1 MAMSML
7 EKHLKEL
14 SQLVKAEPK
23 TVLGVREVIDIL
35 LDIKT
40 DDESK
45 SVIIDGDEMAKYFG
59 GKRKTPVSESR
70 FGINEGLA

>member
-1 MAMSML
+1 MSML

-14 SQLVKAEPK
+14 AELAKTEPK
-23 TVLGVREVIDIL
+23 TTLGVREVIDIL

-40 DDESK
+40 DDDSK
-45 SVIIDGDEMAKYFG
+45 SVVIDGDEMAKYFG
-59 GKRKTPVSESR
+59 RKRKTPVSESR